1 MRLPFFCVASFY
13 TPGAA
18 GVAPLYAELFLREPY
33 FCVAG
38 LVEGG
43 GARNFTVETQRGR
56 FSVKIRVTS

>member
-1 MRLPFFCVASFY
+1 MRLPFLCVASFY

-43 GARNFTVETQRGR
+43 ARNFTVETQRGR